1 MWSLTR
7 RVLRR
12 DARQRTL
19 FEDTVD
25 REKSARLMA
34 AMDAINHTF
43 GRGTVRCGT
52 SGVAQGWAMR
62 AGNRSPHYTTRWEE
76 LPVVSWEDED

>member
-62 AGNRSPHYTTRWEE
+62 AGNRSPQYTTRWEE
-76 LPVVSWEDED
+76 LPVIK